1 MGSAVQE
8 RQRVVRVRGR
18 FGKGS
23 ALRTIL
29 GMSKYN
35 YGALAITSLATLV
48 TARLI
53 GPMDKGIV
61 AGATAWTAL
70 LVELGSL
77 GFPQAITFEI
87 ARDSSSAAAVRAVGA
102 RFARVQVLVVLSV
115 GTAIFAGSMSGRLR
129 GHAILYLATVPLAF
143 GLAYRL
149 AELQGARRY
158 VSWNRVRSVGAVAPV
173 IFGLAAAL
181 LWQTAAA
188 VLCGYG
194 VGLAIA
200 TLTVLRA
207 GRRHIADP
215 LDTNSHA
222 SGLASRMLRY
232 GAKTGV
238 VGLMSGA
245 NRQFDQAILALIIAS
260 RELGVYAVAVSL
272 SGIIAPIGAA
282 YAGYVLASVPGL
294 EGLKAKRDLTVRLAW
309 HGAVVFGAMS
319 LVGAMAAP
327 QLLSLAF
334 GDAYSGGGTAA
345 RILFLA
351 AGFLAENYLLVN
363 AFLGMGKTS
372 APLAAQGAGLACTL
386 LLLVLLVPSMGFEG
400 AAWAS
405 LLSYVVTCAMLA
417 RSLLRMDPEA
427 P

>member
-1 MGSAVQE
+1 
-8 RQRVVRVRGR
+8 VVRVRGR
-18 FGKGS
+18 LGKGS

-29 GMSKYN
+29 GISKYN
-35 YGALAITSLATLV
+35 YGALAISSLATLV

-53 GPMDKGIV
+53 GPIDKGIV
-61 AGATAWTAL
+61 AGATAWTVL

-87 ARDSSSAAAVRAVGA
+87 ARDTSSVAAVRAVGA
-102 RFARVQVLVVLSV
+102 RFARVQVLAVLGV
-115 GTAIFAGSMSGRLR
+115 GAAIFAAAMSGRLR
-129 GHAILYLATVPLAF
+129 GNAILYLATVPLAF
-143 GLAYRL
+143 FLAYRL

-158 VSWNRVRSVGAVAPV
+158 LSWNRVRSIGAVAPV
-173 IFGLAAAL
+173 ILGLAAAL
-181 LWQTAAA
+181 LSQSAAA

-194 VGLAIA
+194 IGLAIA
-200 TLTVLRA
+200 TLGVTYA
-207 GRRHIADP
+207 GRRQIAHP
-215 LDTNSHA
+215 QTTAQHA
-222 SGLASRMLRY
+222 SGLARRMLRY
-232 GAKTGV
+232 GAKTGL

-260 RELGVYAVAVSL
+260 RDLGVYAVAVSL
-272 SGIIAPIGAA
+272 SAVIAPIGAA
-282 YAGYVLASVPGL
+282 YAGYALASVPGL
-294 EGLKAKRDLTVRLAW
+294 EGMKAKRDLTVRLAGQ
-309 HGAVVFGAMS
+309 GAVVFGVMS
-319 LVGAMAAP
+319 LVGAMVAP

-334 GDAYSGGGTAA
+334 GDAYAGGGTAA

-386 LLLVLLVPSMGFEG
+386 VLLVLLVPSLGFEG

-405 LLSYVVTCAMLA
+405 LLSYVVTCAMLT
-417 RSLLRMDPEA
+417 RSLLRMEPEA
-427 P
+427 E